1 MIGLPSHGAAPDLF
15 ASAEWVPPTLP
26 FPGPNPR
33 NHAGTLPDSTHIA
46 PQLSIRARELLDRYA
61 GADGQRAHAA
71 DQQDRETAPYNPTIL
86 FHSFANSTRSVDVMS
101 RAIARCLRIVESGK
115 ISGFSASS
123 AVSLSLESART
134 AWAAGTGQT

>member
-1 MIGLPSHGAAPDLF
+1 MIGLPSHGTAPALL
-15 ASAEWVPPTLP
+15 ASAEWVPPPLP

-33 NHAGTLPDSTHIA
+33 NHARTLPDSTHIA
-46 PQLSIRARELLDRYA
+46 PQLSIRARELPERHAD
-61 GADGQRAHAA
+61 GDGQRRHAA
-71 DQQDRETAPYNPTIL
+71 DPRGRPYNPTIL

-101 RAIARCLRIVESGK
+101 RAIARCFRIVESGK

-123 AVSLSLESART
+123 AVSLSLEAART